1 MLETLTRGFRAGR
14 DRLRGEAEL
23 SEENVAEALRDVR
36 TSLLE
41 ADVDL
46 GIVRSFLAQ
55 VQERCLG
62 TTVALRGGKGD
73 KRMRV
78 SAGDH
83 FTKACYDELVALMG
97 EPAPLEPARKR
108 RVILLL
114 GLQGTGKTSTA
125 AKLARYLKDQGERPL
140 LVAADIY
147 RPAAR
152 EQLRVLGE
160 QIGVEVFTLEQP
172 DAAAIADAAIA
183 HAAEH
188 GHHSVII
195 DTAGR
200 LQIDEELMEELQT
213 IHQRSQPEHSLL
225 VCDSMVGREAVH
237 VAEAFAA
244 KLPIDGLILSKLD
257 GDARGGAALA
267 IRRATGV
274 PIRYVTTGEGTD
286 RLETFRPE
294 GLASRIL
301 GMGDVRSLIESFEK
315 VVDEEKAEA
324 DAKRMLRGKFSL
336 EDFLSQLRAIQKM
349 GSLRELLE
357 KLPFAGDLFPE
368 GFELQGNEMQRI
380 EAMIL
385 SMTPLERQQP
395 DVIDASRR
403 RRIARGSGTQER
415 ELLDMLERFG
425 AMRKMMGQLG
435 KASGMLGK
443 VPGLSRL
450 MGGGGGGMPDLGMG
464 MPGGLDPSQLG
475 ALGIGAP
482 NRAVARAQKA
492 DAKRKARKQKR
503 KHQRRGKRR

>member
-14 DRLRGEAEL
+14 DRLRGAAEL

-36 TSLLE
+36 ASLLE

-55 VQERCLG
+55 VKERCLG
-62 TTVALRGGKGD
+62 TTVALRAGKGD

-78 SAGDH
+78 DAGDH
-83 FTKACYDELVALMG
+83 FTKACYDELVSLMG
-97 EPAPLEPARKR
+97 EPAPLEPSRKQ

-125 AKLARYLKDQGERPL
+125 AKLARHLKDAGERPL
-140 LVAADIY
+140 LVGADIY

-160 QIGVEVFTLEQP
+160 QIGVDFFSLPEP
-172 DAAAIADAAIA
+172 DALAIADAALA
-183 HAAEH
+183 HAREH
-188 GHHSVII
+188 GHHSIII

-200 LQIDEELMEELQT
+200 LQIDDALMAELQA
-213 IHQRSQPEHSLL
+213 IHERAHPAHSLL

-274 PIRYVTTGEGTD
+274 PIRYITTGEGTD

-301 GMGDVRSLIESFEK
+301 GMGDVRSLVESFEK
-315 VVDEEKAEA
+315 VVDEEKAEE
-324 DAKRMLRGKFSL
+324 DAKRLLKGQFSL
-336 EDFLSQLRAIQKM
+336 EDFLNQLRAIQKM
-349 GSLRELLE
+349 GSLRELVE

-368 GFELQGNEMQRI
+368 GVQLEGNEMQRI

-385 SMTPLERQQP
+385 SMTPTERQQP
-395 DVIDASRR
+395 DIIDASRQ
-403 RRIARGSGTQER
+403 RRIARGSGTKER
-415 ELLDMLERFG
+415 EIKDMLERFV
-425 AMRKMMGQLG
+425 AMRKMMGQMG
-435 KASGMLGK
+435 KASGLLGK
-443 VPGLSRL
+443 IPGMGRML
-450 MGGGGGGMPDLGMG
+450 GGGGGPPGMG
-464 MPGGLDPSQLG
+464 GLPAGFDPSQLG
-475 ALGIGAP
+475 AMGIGAP
-482 NRAVARAQKA
+482 NRAIARAQRA

-503 KHQRRGKRR
+503 KQQRRGKRR